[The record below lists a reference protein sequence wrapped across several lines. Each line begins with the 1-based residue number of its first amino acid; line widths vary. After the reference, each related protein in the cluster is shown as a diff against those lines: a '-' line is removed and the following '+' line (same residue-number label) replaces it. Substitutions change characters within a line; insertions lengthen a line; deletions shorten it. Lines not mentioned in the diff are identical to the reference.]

1 MLHVLLLILK
11 IILWIILGALG
22 LVLVGILLLL
32 FAPITY
38 KVDAEYK
45 KTARIK
51 AKIRF
56 LIISLRLVYNQETK
70 EFNQDVRIA
79 GIKLGKKNAEKAYKA
94 AADLVEDVIDTEEDV
109 ADDETVEHETGRQT
123 NEDTVEDDVA
133 KQTYGESGADDKLDM
148 QANED
153 TIADGE
159 AGRQTNEDM
168 VADGETDRQTGD
180 EPQTGE
186 KATDEE
192 ITDEQN
198 GDNQDEDKS
207 VWNEEFDLW
216 DNDTED
222 EYKDAVPS
230 EDKKLIVRVKKAFK
244 GFIGFIKKLYKFV
257 TQFTPGKI
265 IENIDEKLDKI
276 KKKTNRIKKF
286 WNLECTVKTRK
297 YLKKYII
304 SIFKH
309 IRPRKIKGYVH
320 YGFEEP
326 YKTGQIT
333 GYLSLMPFVYQKG
346 FSLEPD
352 FYNKVLEGHIYMRGH
367 IQIGYLLRIVFN
379 INLWR
384 TLKVIKKLTN
394 KA

>member
-1 MLHVLLLILK
+1 MLHVLLFILK
-11 IILWIILGALG
+11 IILWIILGALA

-38 KVDAEYK
+38 KADAEYQ

-56 LIISLRLVYNQETK
+56 LIISLKLVYNQETK

-79 GIKLGKKNAEKAYKA
+79 GIKLGKKNAEKAYKT

-109 ADDETVEHETGRQT
+109 ADDDPVADGKADSQT
-123 NEDTVEDDVA
+123 DD
-133 KQTYGESGADDKLDM
+133 EL
-148 QANED
+148 
-153 TIADGE
+153 IADE
-159 AGRQTNEDM
+159 ADSQTNEDM
-168 VADGETDRQTGD
+168 VADEADSQ
-180 EPQTGE
+180 
-186 KATDEE
+186 TDED
-192 ITDEQN
+192 TVADEADKQTNNEPVADGQN
-198 GDNQDEDKS
+198 ESG
-207 VWNEEFDLW
+207 WNEEFDLW

-222 EYKDAVPS
+222 EYKDAVSS
-230 EDKKLIVRVKKAFK
+230 EDKKLIVRIKKAFK

-257 TQFTPGKI
+257 TQFTPVKI

-276 KKKTNRIKKF
+276 KKKANRIKKF

-309 IRPRKIKGYVH
+309 IRPRKIKGYIH

-326 YKTGQIT
+326 YKTGKIT

-367 IQIGYLLRIVFN
+367 VQIGYLLRIVLN

>member
-1 MLHVLLLILK
+1 MLHVLLFILK
-11 IILWIILGALG
+11 IILWIILGALA

-45 KTARIK
+45 KTAHIK

-109 ADDETVEHETGRQT
+109 ADG
-123 NEDTVEDDVA
+123 
-133 KQTYGESGADDKLDM
+133 
-148 QANED
+148 
-153 TIADGE
+153 
-159 AGRQTNEDM
+159 
-168 VADGETDRQTGD
+168 
-180 EPQTGE
+180 EPQVDE

-192 ITDEQN
+192 LTEEQN
-198 GDNQDEDKS
+198 DDNQGEDES
-207 VWNEEFDLW
+207 GWNEEFDLW

-222 EYKDAVPS
+222 EYKYKDAVPS
-230 EDKKLIVRVKKAFK
+230 EDKRLIVRIKKAFK

-257 TQFTPGKI
+257 TRFTPGKI
-265 IENIDEKLDKI
+265 IENIDEKLDNI

-367 IQIGYLLRIVFN
+367 VQIGYLLRIVFN

-394 KA
+394 QA

>member
-79 GIKLGKKNAEKAYKA
+79 GIKLGKKKAEKAYKA

-123 NEDTVEDDVA
+123 NEDTV
-133 KQTYGESGADDKLDM
+133 
-148 QANED
+148 
-153 TIADGE
+153 ADGE
-159 AGRQTNEDM
+159 L
-168 VADGETDRQTGD
+168 DRQTGD

-186 KATDEE
+186 KDTDEE

-222 EYKDAVPS
+222 EYKDAVPR
-230 EDKKLIVRVKKAFK
+230 EDKKLIVRIKKAFK

-257 TQFTPGKI
+257 TQFTSGKI

-367 IQIGYLLRIVFN
+367 LQIGYLLRIVFN

>member
-1 MLHVLLLILK
+1 MLHVLLFILK
-11 IILWIILGALG
+11 IILWIILGALA

-79 GIKLGKKNAEKAYKA
+79 GIKLGKKNTEKAYKA

-109 ADDETVEHETGRQT
+109 ADDETVEHEADSQT
-123 NEDTVEDDVA
+123 NEDTV
-133 KQTYGESGADDKLDM
+133 ADDEL
-148 QANED
+148 
-153 TIADGE
+153 
-159 AGRQTNEDM
+159 
-168 VADGETDRQTGD
+168 DRQTGD

-186 KATDEE
+186 KDTDEE
-192 ITDEQN
+192 ITDEQS
-198 GDNQDEDKS
+198 GDNKDKDKS
-207 VWNEEFDLW
+207 GWNEEFDLW

-222 EYKDAVPS
+222 EYKDAVLS
-230 EDKKLIVRVKKAFK
+230 EDKKLIVRIKKAFK

-367 IQIGYLLRIVFN
+367 VQIGYLLRIVFN

>member
-1 MLHVLLLILK
+1 MLHVLLFILK
-11 IILWIILGALG
+11 IILWIILGALA

-38 KVDAEYK
+38 KVDAKYQ
-45 KTARIK
+45 KTACIK

-56 LIISLRLVYNQETK
+56 LIISLKLVYNQETK

-109 ADDETVEHETGRQT
+109 ADDEPVASEADRQT
-123 NEDTVEDDVA
+123 DEDA
-133 KQTYGESGADDKLDM
+133 
-148 QANED
+148 
-153 TIADGE
+153 IADGE
-159 AGRQTNEDM
+159 I
-168 VADGETDRQTGD
+168 DRQIDD
-180 EPQTGE
+180 EPQTDE

-192 ITDEQN
+192 LTDEQN
-198 GDNQDEDKS
+198 DDNQGEDES
-207 VWNEEFDLW
+207 GWNEEFDLW

-230 EDKKLIVRVKKAFK
+230 EDKKLIVRIKKAFK

-367 IQIGYLLRIVFN
+367 VQIGYLLRIVLN

>member
-1 MLHVLLLILK
+1 MLHVLLFILK
-11 IILWIILGALG
+11 IILWIILGALA

-38 KVDAEYK
+38 KVDAEYQ

-56 LIISLRLVYNQETK
+56 LIISLKLVYNQETK

-94 AADLVEDVIDTEEDV
+94 AADLVENVIDTEEDV
-109 ADDETVEHETGRQT
+109 ADDEPVASEADRQT
-123 NEDTVEDDVA
+123 DEDA
-133 KQTYGESGADDKLDM
+133 
-148 QANED
+148 
-153 TIADGE
+153 IADGE
-159 AGRQTNEDM
+159 I
-168 VADGETDRQTGD
+168 DRQIDD
-180 EPQTGE
+180 EPQTDE

-192 ITDEQN
+192 LTDEQN
-198 GDNQDEDKS
+198 DDNQGEDES
-207 VWNEEFDLW
+207 GWNEEFDLW

-230 EDKKLIVRVKKAFK
+230 EDKKLIVRIKKAFK

-257 TQFTPGKI
+257 TQFTPVKI

-367 IQIGYLLRIVFN
+367 VQIGYLLRIVLN

>member
-79 GIKLGKKNAEKAYKA
+79 GIKLNKKNAEKAYKA
-94 AADLVEDVIDTEEDV
+94 ATDLVEDVIDTEEDA
-109 ADDETVEHETGRQT
+109 ADD
-123 NEDTVEDDVA
+123 
-133 KQTYGESGADDKLDM
+133 ESGADEADK

-159 AGRQTNEDM
+159 ADRQANEDT
-168 VADGETDRQTGD
+168 VADDELDRQTGD

-186 KATDEE
+186 KDTDEE

-207 VWNEEFDLW
+207 GWNEEFDLW

-222 EYKDAVPS
+222 EYKDALPC
-230 EDKKLIVRVKKAFK
+230 EDKKLIVRIKKAFK
-244 GFIGFIKKLYKFV
+244 GFIGFIKKLYKFI

-367 IQIGYLLRIVFN
+367 VQIGYLLRIVLN

>member
-1 MLHVLLLILK
+1 M
-11 IILWIILGALG
+11 
-22 LVLVGILLLL
+22 LL

-38 KVDAEYK
+38 KVDAEYQ

-56 LIISLRLVYNQETK
+56 LIISLKLVYNQETK

-109 ADDETVEHETGRQT
+109 ADDEPVASEADRQT
-123 NEDTVEDDVA
+123 
-133 KQTYGESGADDKLDM
+133 DKD
-148 QANED
+148 A
-153 TIADGE
+153 IADGE
-159 AGRQTNEDM
+159 I
-168 VADGETDRQTGD
+168 DRQIDD
-180 EPQTGE
+180 EPQTDE

-192 ITDEQN
+192 LTDEQN
-198 GDNQDEDKS
+198 DDNQGEDES
-207 VWNEEFDLW
+207 GWNEEFDLW

-230 EDKKLIVRVKKAFK
+230 EDKKLIVRIKKAFK

-257 TQFTPGKI
+257 TQFTPVKI

-367 IQIGYLLRIVFN
+367 VQIGYLLRIVFN

>member
-1 MLHVLLLILK
+1 MLHVLLFILK
-11 IILWIILGALG
+11 IILWIILGALA

-45 KTARIK
+45 KTAHIK

-56 LIISLRLVYNQETK
+56 LIISFRLVYNQETK

-109 ADDETVEHETGRQT
+109 ADDEPVV
-123 NEDTVEDDVA
+123 D
-133 KQTYGESGADDKLDM
+133 
-148 QANED
+148 
-153 TIADGE
+153 E
-159 AGRQTNEDM
+159 A
-168 VADGETDRQTGD
+168 DRQTDEDVITDG
-180 EPQTGE
+180 EPQVDE

-192 ITDEQN
+192 LTEEQN
-198 GDNQDEDKS
+198 DDNQGEDES
-207 VWNEEFDLW
+207 GWNEEFDLW

-222 EYKDAVPS
+222 EYKYKDAVPS
-230 EDKKLIVRVKKAFK
+230 EDKRLIVRIKKAFK

-265 IENIDEKLDKI
+265 IENIDEKLDNI

-367 IQIGYLLRIVFN
+367 VQIGYLLRIVFN

>member
-1 MLHVLLLILK
+1 MLHVLLFILK
-11 IILWIILGALG
+11 IILWIILGALA

-38 KVDAEYK
+38 KVDAEYQ

-56 LIISLRLVYNQETK
+56 LIISLKLVYNQETK

-109 ADDETVEHETGRQT
+109 ADDEPVASEADRQT
-123 NEDTVEDDVA
+123 
-133 KQTYGESGADDKLDM
+133 DKD
-148 QANED
+148 A
-153 TIADGE
+153 IADGE
-159 AGRQTNEDM
+159 I
-168 VADGETDRQTGD
+168 DRQIDD
-180 EPQTGE
+180 EPQTDE

-192 ITDEQN
+192 LTDEQN
-198 GDNQDEDKS
+198 DDNQGEDES
-207 VWNEEFDLW
+207 GWNEEFDLW

-230 EDKKLIVRVKKAFK
+230 EDKKLIVRIKKAFK

-257 TQFTPGKI
+257 TQFTPVKI

-367 IQIGYLLRIVFN
+367 VQIGYLLRIVFN

>member
-1 MLHVLLLILK
+1 MLHVLLFILK
-11 IILWIILGALG
+11 IILWIILGALV

-45 KTARIK
+45 KTAHIE

-70 EFNQDVRIA
+70 KFNQDVRIA

-109 ADDETVEHETGRQT
+109 ADDEP
-123 NEDTVEDDVA
+123 
-133 KQTYGESGADDKLDM
+133 
-148 QANED
+148 
-153 TIADGE
+153 
-159 AGRQTNEDM
+159 
-168 VADGETDRQTGD
+168 VADEADRQTDEDAITDG
-180 EPQTGE
+180 EPQVDE

-192 ITDEQN
+192 LTEEQN
-198 GDNQDEDKS
+198 DDNQGEDES
-207 VWNEEFDLW
+207 GWNEEFDLW

-230 EDKKLIVRVKKAFK
+230 EDKRLIVRIKKAFN

-265 IENIDEKLDKI
+265 IENIDEKLDNI

-367 IQIGYLLRIVFN
+367 VQIGYLLRIVFN

-394 KA
+394 QA